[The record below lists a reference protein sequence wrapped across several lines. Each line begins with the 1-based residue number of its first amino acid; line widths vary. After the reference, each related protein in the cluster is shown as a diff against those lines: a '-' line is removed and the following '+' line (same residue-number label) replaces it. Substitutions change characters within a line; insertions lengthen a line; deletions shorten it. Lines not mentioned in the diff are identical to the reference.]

1 MAVIPQYQDNSRINY
16 VENVAPERPGQVNNF
31 IGSSLQQAGNQIE
44 NLGQETY
51 AVGLDKQQQQQTQ
64 DSQIW
69 ASNAYSQAVLD
80 WNQDLNTRK
89 ANLQGPGTGFSQQF
103 NQDFTDYKADLISK
117 APNPE
122 TKKTLEQQL
131 TGLQTRLVTDAQDY
145 QTRTY
150 ANYQTH
156 KVQDAIRNSGKA
168 SAATQGATAEDSINN
183 LSLMISKMD
192 GIPQEQKFRL
202 IDSAHSEMF
211 EDTIN
216 TMTINNPTVAQ
227 EYISPAIG
235 KYPAGSNESKII
247 QSTKETNVSPL
258 TALALMGSESGLSS
272 TAKNP
277 NSTAYGA
284 LQFTDATWKEYG
296 GTAENRSDIDKQI
309 ELGTKYIA
317 DQQNYLR
324 STLGRDPT
332 PAELKAGV
340 VFRRNADKVINAN
353 PDTPIESIIGKKAAD
368 ANNMSGKT
376 TGQVMQSF
384 NNTMNQQIKK
394 YSGDNNYLVKTATA
408 SQLFNAA
415 NKIQEALNQQAA
427 AQRFTFNQT
436 VQDHEAMAR
445 TGQMPQTLLTEQAFL
460 NMYPKDQAQGQA
472 EYNNYRSA
480 MKVGNYV
487 SQLANMNPAQA
498 QETYESLAP
507 QPNES
512 GFAARAQDQQLF
524 AKAMQQK
531 AQALK
536 DDPVSF
542 VQMNS
547 TLVNGKYRTML
558 TNPNDPQAQHEYY
571 ASLIGEQQ
579 RQGIPYPKL
588 LSKAQENNAIQQI
601 QNTTGMQRATVLQT
615 MSQQYGDFWPQA
627 AGQLQQNKALPS
639 GTVSI
644 MTAPTLSAMQAAA
657 NVADVKLS
665 DIQKTFPDHKAL
677 DDEIQSQLSTFFS
690 SFPVEARSNKN
701 VSDLADTI
709 SKVAYQNY
717 LASNK
722 HSTNAATKSAID
734 MFVGADKYNYINNKG
749 SDRTVRIPRKYNS
762 DNVQKNLRS
771 TIDNLDI
778 NSVDTAGATLLRNA
792 WNMQEDAN
800 GYLNQ
805 IKSTGYWETNA
816 DETGAR
822 LFFIGHDN
830 VIYPVKDKSGSQIT
844 QSFENINAQKSS
856 NFKAPGLQISPIVDK
871 AIEGI
876 DTISQGIR

>member
-1 MAVIPQYQDNSRINY
+1 M
-16 VENVAPERPGQVNNF
+16 
-31 IGSSLQQAGNQIE
+31 
-44 NLGQETY
+44 
-51 AVGLDKQQQQQTQ
+51 
-64 DSQIW
+64 
-69 ASNAYSQAVLD
+69 
-80 WNQDLNTRK
+80 
-89 ANLQGPGTGFSQQF
+89 
-103 NQDFTDYKADLISK
+103 
-117 APNPE
+117 
-122 TKKTLEQQL
+122 
-131 TGLQTRLVTDAQDY
+131 
-145 QTRTY
+145 
-150 ANYQTH
+150 
-156 KVQDAIRNSGKA
+156 
-168 SAATQGATAEDSINN
+168 
-183 LSLMISKMD
+183 
-192 GIPQEQKFRL
+192 
-202 IDSAHSEMF
+202 HSEMF

-235 KYPAGSNESKII
+235 KYAVGSNESKIV
-247 QSTKETNVSPL
+247 QSTKDTNVSPL
-258 TALALMGSESGLSS
+258 TALALMNSESGLSS
-272 TAKNP
+272 SAKNP

-296 GTAENRSDIDKQI
+296 GTPENRSDIDKQI
-309 ELGTKYIA
+309 ELGTKYIS

-324 STLGRDPT
+324 STLGRDPS

-340 VFRRNADKVINAN
+340 VFRRNADKIINAN
-353 PDTPIESIIGKKAAD
+353 SDTPIESIIGQKTAA
-368 ANNMSGKT
+368 ANNMEGKT

-460 NMYPKDQAQGQA
+460 NMYPKDAAQGQA

-480 MKVGNYV
+480 MQVGNYV
-487 SQLANMNPAQA
+487 SQLANMSPADA
-498 QETYESLAP
+498 QTTYQSLTP
-507 QPNES
+507 PSNES
-512 GFAARAQDQQLF
+512 GFAARSKDQELF

-536 DDPVSF
+536 EDPVSF
-542 VQMNS
+542 VQANS
-547 TLVNGKYRTML
+547 TLVNGKYRNMVA
-558 TNPNDPQAQHEYY
+558 NPNDPQAQHEYY
-571 ASLIGEQQ
+571 AALIGEQQ
-579 RQGIPYPKL
+579 RQGIQFPKL
-588 LSKAQENNAIQQI
+588 LSKPEENNAIQQI

-639 GTVSI
+639 GTISI
-644 MTAPTLSAMQAAA
+644 MTAPTLPAMQAAA
-657 NVADVKLS
+657 NVADVKLE
-665 DIQKTFPDHKAL
+665 DLQKTVPDHKDL
-677 DDEIQSQLSTFFS
+677 DDEIQKQLSQFYS
-690 SFPVEARSNKN
+690 SFPIEARSNKN
-701 VSDLADTI
+701 VSDLADTV

-722 HSTNAATKSAID
+722 HSVSTATQSAMD

-749 SDRTVRIPRKYNS
+749 ADRTVRVPKNYNS
-762 DNVQKNLRS
+762 DNIQTNLRT

-778 NSVDTAGATLLRNA
+778 NTVDTGGATLLRNA

-822 LFFIGHDN
+822 LFFIGHNN
-830 VIYPVKDKSGSQIT
+830 VIYPVKDKTGKQIT
-844 QSFENINAQKSS
+844 QSFENISS
-856 NFKAPGLQISPIVDK
+856 QDKLSGSASLISPGLQSSPLVNQ
-871 AIEGI
+871 AIKGI